1 MNIYFFIIIG
11 IIVFEYLLSFVVKA
25 LNIGALDPNLP
36 SEFSDTFDKDKYIK
50 SQEYTKTNTKFSY
63 ITSTFSLIISLTF
76 ILGGIYNVIDLYVR
90 DLGYGAEVTGL
101 CFFGLLFIITD
112 LLNIPFSLYK
122 TFVIEEKYG
131 FNKTTFKTFFS
142 DKLKQ
147 YFLIT

>member
-11 IIVFEYLLSFVVKA
+11 IIVFEYLLSFVVKV
-25 LNIGALDPNLP
+25 LNIKALDPNLP

-63 ITSTFSLIISLTF
+63 ITSTFSLIVSLTF
-76 ILGGIYNVIDLYVR
+76 ILGGIYNTIDLYVIE
-90 DLGYGAEVTGL
+90 LGYGAEMTGL

-122 TFVIEEKYG
+122 TFVIEEKYCARR
-131 FNKTTFKTFFS
+131 TFEKTFV
-142 DKLKQ
+142 
-147 YFLIT
+147 